1 MSQKGSQHLSN
12 EKNKSLLFLSIAA
25 LGVVYGDIGT
35 SPLYTVNEIFF
46 GHGNNS
52 VTTTSIFGAIS
63 LIFWSLTLL
72 VTIKYVFFVLRA
84 EYDGEGGVFALFG
97 LLRGMSAKGIAI
109 ITTVLVLG
117 AGLLFGDGMIT
128 PAISV
133 LSAVEGLSVIT
144 PDFQQYVVIIT
155 VIILTCLFAIQYKGT
170 LSIGRVFGAVMS
182 VWFAALALMG
192 LVAITH
198 DPAILNALNPLYGL
212 HFIASIGIFKTML
225 TLGAVVLAVTGGEAL
240 YADLGH
246 FGMIPIRMSWL
257 AYVYPALVL
266 NYLGQGAYLLSGNTV
281 LQNNIFYSMVPHMLL
296 IPMVVL
302 ATIATIIAS
311 QALISGAF
319 SLTAQAIAQ
328 GVSPNFKIVHTSHHH
343 VGQIYV
349 PVMNWFLYVGCIALV
364 ISFRSSSNLATA
376 YGLAVTGVML
386 TTSIAM
392 LAISIHKWR
401 WSWFKSILIFGSF
414 IIIDA
419 AFLISN
425 SLKFLQGGYVP
436 FTVGIVLFTFMM
448 VWKWGRELVSR
459 AFREFTKT
467 RDISWLA
474 SIKQKL
480 EQNDGV
486 LTDSMGRMVEVSR
499 AVVFLV
505 ARPTTVVEDPVSIA
519 ARFYIKRKGGIPKCV
534 ILLHIAIQKDAY
546 LEGTGY
552 EVINFG
558 TNLYA
563 VNARFGFMEDPNVRQ
578 LLKELHE
585 KNLLPY
591 DISQCTIQ
599 VAEAGLI
606 IGTHL
611 GLWRYIRARCFKL
624 LADIA
629 TPTYRYF
636 GLDADANVS
645 TSIIPIRLE
654 KDGAHVVQLIDSD
667 LTI

>member
-1 MSQKGSQHLSN
+1 
-12 EKNKSLLFLSIAA
+12 
-25 LGVVYGDIGT
+25 
-35 SPLYTVNEIFF
+35 
-46 GHGNNS
+46 
-52 VTTTSIFGAIS
+52 
-63 LIFWSLTLL
+63 
-72 VTIKYVFFVLRA
+72 
-84 EYDGEGGVFALFG
+84 
-97 LLRGMSAKGIAI
+97 
-109 ITTVLVLG
+109 
-117 AGLLFGDGMIT
+117 
-128 PAISV
+128 
-133 LSAVEGLSVIT
+133 
-144 PDFQQYVVIIT
+144 
-155 VIILTCLFAIQYKGT
+155 
-170 LSIGRVFGAVMS
+170 
-182 VWFAALALMG
+182 
-192 LVAITH
+192 
-198 DPAILNALNPLYGL
+198 
-212 HFIASIGIFKTML
+212 
-225 TLGAVVLAVTGGEAL
+225 
-240 YADLGH
+240 
-246 FGMIPIRMSWL
+246 
-257 AYVYPALVL
+257 
-266 NYLGQGAYLLSGNTV
+266 
-281 LQNNIFYSMVPHMLL
+281 MVPHMLL